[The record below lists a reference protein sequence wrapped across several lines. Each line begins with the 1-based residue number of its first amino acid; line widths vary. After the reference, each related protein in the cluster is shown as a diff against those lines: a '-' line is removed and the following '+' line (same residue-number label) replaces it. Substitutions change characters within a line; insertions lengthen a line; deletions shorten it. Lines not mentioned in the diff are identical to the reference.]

1 MAEYISRESAIIN
14 CPNVAHEAIMAIQS
28 ADVVER
34 NEVKT
39 NADRIRNMSD
49 EELLNLLCLKHCP
62 TAIDP
67 AYKCKDIGNCKPC
80 WEEWLKQEVTDGQNG

>member
-1 MAEYISRESAIIN
+1 MTDCRKCQRFSACYFDNDDCIGFV
-14 CPNVAHEAIMAIQS
+14 PKTM
-28 ADVVER
+28 
-34 NEVKT
+34 T

-49 EELLNLLCLKHCP
+49 EELVNLLCLKHCP

-80 WEEWLKQEVTDGQNG
+80 WEEWLKQEVNE